1 MCVCNVC
8 VMCVMC
14 VCRDVRRSAPKV
26 KFSKTVTEF
35 SHYNNSL
42 EGVVKLAASP
52 GQSPS
57 HSHHGNKLLDGESLR
72 VKGESSEH
80 NIRKSTEK

>member
-1 MCVCNVC
+1 MCVCS
-8 VMCVMC
+8 
-14 VCRDVRRSAPKV
+14 DVRRSALKV

-35 SHYNNSL
+35 PHYDTPP
-42 EGVVKLAASP
+42 EGVVKSAASP

-57 HSHHGNKLLDGESLR
+57 HSHHGNKVLDGER
-72 VKGESSEH
+72 VKGENSEH